1 MIAEPSEVILLVEID
16 LDIVI
21 LVDFGRLVSVDDPC
35 PYIKL
40 EKFRTEKKID
50 MQIKNIE
57 K

>member
-1 MIAEPSEVILLVEID
+1 MIAEPSEVSLLVEID

-21 LVDFGRLVSVDDPC
+21 SVDFGRLVSVDDAC

-40 EKFRTEKKID
+40 EKFRTEKKIY
-50 MQIKNIE
+50 MQIKNME